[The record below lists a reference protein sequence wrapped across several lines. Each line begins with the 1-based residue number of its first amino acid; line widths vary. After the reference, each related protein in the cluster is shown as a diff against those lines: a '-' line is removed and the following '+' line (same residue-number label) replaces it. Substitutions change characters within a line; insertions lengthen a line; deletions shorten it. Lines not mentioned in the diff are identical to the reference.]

1 VAGTDYRER
10 PAPPGLGLVC
20 VWSQTVPRDG
30 APHVQRV
37 VPDACV
43 DLIWSDWTGLVHV
56 AGPDTGPVLAGIPP
70 GGRLTGV
77 RFRPGLAGPALGVPV
92 DAVRDARVPLR
103 ELWGD
108 GAAAL
113 ADALA
118 GGADPAEALTRAV
131 AARLRAAAPA
141 DPAASALLSAF
152 TRPIA
157 ASAAEAAEPAVDAA
171 LPRAEPVRDIARRLG
186 LSERQLRRRAL
197 AAFGYGPKTL
207 QRVLRFQ
214 RALALARRGDP
225 PSGVAY
231 VTGYADQAH
240 FAHDVRDLAGV
251 PLTELLSP
259 AAADA
264 ATPSRPGRRTA

>member
-1 VAGTDYRER
+1 MDYRER

-20 VWSQTVPRDG
+20 VWSQTVPCDA

-43 DLIWSDWTGLVHV
+43 DLIWSDWSGRVHV
-56 AGPDTGPVLAGIPP
+56 AGPDTGPVLAGVPP

-77 RFRPGLAGPALGVPV
+77 RFRPGRAGPALGVPV
-92 DAVRDARVPLR
+92 DAVRDGRVPLR

-108 GAAAL
+108 GADAL
-113 ADALA
+113 ADAVA
-118 GGADPAEALTRAV
+118 GGADPAEALTRTV
-131 AARLRAAAPA
+131 AARLRAAGPA
-141 DPAASALLSAF
+141 DPAVSALLTAF
-152 TRPIA
+152 TRPVGA
-157 ASAAEAAEPAVDAA
+157 PAEAA
-171 LPRAEPVRDIARRLG
+171 LPRTEPVPDIARRLG

-207 QRVLRFQ
+207 QRILRFQ

-225 PSGVAY
+225 PSDVSYA
-231 VTGYADQAH
+231 TGYADQAH
-240 FAHDVRDLAGV
+240 LAHEIRDLAGV

-259 AAADA
+259 AAAGEEA
-264 ATPSRPGRRTA
+264 PSR